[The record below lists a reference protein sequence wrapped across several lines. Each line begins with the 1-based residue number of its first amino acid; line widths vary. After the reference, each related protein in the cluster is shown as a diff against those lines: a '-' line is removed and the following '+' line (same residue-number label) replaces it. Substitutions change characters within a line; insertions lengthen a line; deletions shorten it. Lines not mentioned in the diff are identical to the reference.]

1 MYKAGNGQHI
11 YNFVRQFFAHYE
23 WYDIGTD
30 RNYFQTNL
38 VSEQFDIAIGKTALQ
53 LCEDI

>member
-1 MYKAGNGQHI
+1 MYKARGQHI
-11 YNFVRQFFAHYE
+11 STILSANFLSAMN
-23 WYDIGTD
+23 DIGTD